1 MANNITEIDRLEICR
16 KCPLYKEDS
25 FYGEVCNSA
34 KYIKINED
42 GSESTSYFPR
52 KGYTRGCGCNLRKSV
67 KNPYKHCIVNK

>member
-1 MANNITEIDRLEICR
+1 MADLRQERMEICK

-25 FYGEVCNSA
+25 FYGVICNNA

-52 KGYTRGCGCNLRKSV
+52 SGYTRGCGCNLHKSV
-67 KNPYKHCIVNK
+67 ANPKKHCIVNKW